1 MPIYNYRCTKCR
13 AETEVKQK
21 FDDPPLT
28 QCPQCKGELKRIISA
43 VGVIFKGSGFH
54 ITDYKNKS
62 LPSTSPAAK
71 SSGDQ
76 EAPAGKAKATADSP
90 QPAKPAQSKS
100 KTEGEPK
107 T

>member
-1 MPIYNYRCTKCR
+1 MPIYNYRCTKCG

-21 FDDPPLT
+21 FNDPPLT
-28 QCPQCKGELKRIISA
+28 QCPQCQGELKRIISA

-76 EAPAGKAKATADSP
+76 QAPADKAKAAADSS
-90 QPAKPAQSKS
+90 QTAKPAETKS
-100 KTEGEPK
+100 KTEGEAK